1 MSALNGDF
9 SGGDSASY
17 DLTGSDTAT
26 GENSGG
32 EAQQSGSIN
41 IAASVGVN
49 WADHK
54 SSAKISGNVTIA
66 TDGDITVEAT
76 NDANYRTRGSGM
88 SVFADKSIGVGVG
101 LLKTGQQTHAQIGEN
116 ASITGDDVTVRAI
129 SSENQGTDPDNSS
142 INFGGYASSEGIAG
156 AGGGEIG
163 VAGSLALTFSYDNQ
177 FAKIGKGSTI
187 NSSQNVGVTSTST
200 NKIVSRAW
208 AMALASDATCK
219 DPGNCNSSS
228 GDKTAVGASL
238 AINVVIDNNSAEI
251 GENVDLSGTTD
262 NVTVAARDLSPTNAE
277 FLLDPEDNTTT
288 TEDYL
293 TTNYTATLQNF
304 ILLC

>member
-1 MSALNGDF
+1 M
-9 SGGDSASY
+9 
-17 DLTGSDTAT
+17 
-26 GENSGG
+26 
-32 EAQQSGSIN
+32 
-41 IAASVGVN
+41 
-49 WADHK
+49 
-54 SSAKISGNVTIA
+54 
-66 TDGDITVEAT
+66 
-76 NDANYRTRGSGM
+76 
-88 SVFADKSIGVGVG
+88 
-101 LLKTGQQTHAQIGEN
+101 
-116 ASITGDDVTVRAI
+116 
-129 SSENQGTDPDNSS
+129 SS

-156 AGGGEIG
+156 AGGGDIG

-177 FAKIGKGSTI
+177 FAKIGKGTTI
-187 NSSQNVGVTSTST
+187 NSSQNVGVISTAT

-238 AINVVIDNNSAEI
+238 AINIVIDNNSAEV

-262 NVTVAARDLSPTNAE
+262 NVTVAAKDLSPKNAE

-293 TTNYTATLQNF
+293 RANYTATLQNSSYYAEAIAGSAAQGGNAGTGALAVTVSVGKTQAIVGEGVQIGGTNF
-304 ILLC
+304 AVTAYNESDARNILGAIALAEKKAIARRFSGIYLREDVQAIIAEDTDSDASDNVSVNISGDMTVNATADQKALTIMAAGGVSTNDLALAGTLWL